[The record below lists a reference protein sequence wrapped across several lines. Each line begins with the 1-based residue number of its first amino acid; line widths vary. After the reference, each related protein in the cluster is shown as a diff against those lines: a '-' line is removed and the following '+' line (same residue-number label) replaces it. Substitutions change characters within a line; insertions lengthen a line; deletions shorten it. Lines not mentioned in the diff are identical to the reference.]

1 MLLLLFALFMYVRT
15 EEELEDDLTAV
26 MMMMKIQ
33 IGTDIA
39 RQTTRALVS
48 SVEMVI

>member
-1 MLLLLFALFMYVRT
+1 MTLKMKKKNWKMTSRLM
-15 EEELEDDLTAV
+15 

-39 RQTTRALVS
+39 RQTTRVLVS